1 MAAGGNSGGGGGN
14 SGGGG
19 GNSGGGN
26 SGGGNTGGGNTG
38 GGNTGGGNTGG
49 GNTGGGNTGGG
60 NTGGGNTGG
69 GNTGGGNNGG
79 GGQSG
84 GGTRDLPSAP
94 SVFFLTSYYTVREGT
109 GKWITVRLSTTFDE
123 SVNIPLLVTNGD
135 GVTSEDYSGVPASVV
150 FKPGEAT
157 KSFRFMAAAD
167 EIFESDEAID
177 IAFGQ
182 LPTGLRSTRP
192 SSATVVIQDRLD
204 EPVVQIGNGL
214 AYENDA
220 EMTFEVNLSLPSSE
234 EVSVRW
240 QTEDGD
246 ALAGE
251 DYEAASGV
259 ATFAP
264 GLTGP
269 LVVRVPIINDSY
281 SEANETFTVQ
291 MSDPKN
297 GKTGSVATGAIIDD
311 DLREVR
317 ITPQNLVVQEGQTAN
332 YSVVLGSA
340 PTEAVTV
347 VMTTAGETE
356 LVLSPGTLVFTDID
370 WNTPRT
376 IAVGAPA
383 DDDAMVEPPVTIQHT
398 VSGGDY
404 DQLPVPPVTVTIAE
418 TDFAVVSVADAEAGE
433 GDGEIVFVVELDNAT
448 NRTVNLLWET
458 GDRTATASSDYVGGQ
473 GQLTFAPL
481 ETRRELV
488 FQLIDDELNEAAETF
503 ALELGTVTNAV
514 LSNASVTG
522 TIVDDDLVAV
532 GITAAQDRLVEGEP
546 VRFNLARVGDLTVPV
561 VVPIE
566 VSQVGSVIA
575 GTPPTSAT
583 FAAGTATAVLIVETE
598 NDQLDEPDARVEARL
613 LGGDGHVVNGPESAS
628 VTVED
633 DDLPSVSIV
642 PVANEVREGEAA
654 RFSIVRVGQLTEELQ
669 VSVEVNQV
677 GEVISGLPPSTVTF
691 ALGADVAQLIVETQD
706 DEVDEP
712 DGVVQ
717 VRLEEASSYAVSA
730 AGSASVMVS
739 DNDMPIVG
747 LVAEGE
753 RVEEGRPARFN
764 VTRVGDLT
772 VPLTIPVEVS
782 QVGEVISG
790 EPPEAV
796 TFAIGADTA
805 VLVVFTEDD
814 SVDGPDGMIEVRIVA
829 GSGYLLSSRSSA
841 SIVIADNDLPAISIA
856 APVATVTEGADVR
869 FDLTRVGQLT
879 EALIVPVVVDQVGDV
894 IEGTPPSSASFAVG
908 SATALVIVETKND
921 QLDEPDAR
929 VEARLLGGDG
939 HVVNGPES
947 ASVTV
952 EDDDLPSVS
961 IVPVANEVREGEAA
975 RFSIVRV
982 GQLTEELQV
991 SVEVNQVGEVIS
1003 GLPPST
1009 VTFALGADVAQLIV
1023 ETQDDEVDEPDGV
1036 VQVRLEEA
1044 SSYAVSAA
1052 GSASVMVSDNDMP
1065 IVGLVAEGE
1074 RVEEGRPARF
1084 NVTRVGDLT
1093 VPLTI
1098 PVEVSQVGEVISGEP
1113 PEAVTFAIGAD
1124 TAVLVVFTEDD
1135 SVDGPDGMI
1144 EVRIVAGSG
1153 YLLSSRSSASIVIA
1167 DNDLPAISIA
1177 APVATVTEGA
1187 DVRFDLTRVGQ
1198 LTEALIVPVVVDQV
1212 GDVIEGTPP
1221 SSASFAVGSAIAL
1234 VIVTTENDQLD
1245 EPDARIEA
1253 RILGGDGHVVDG
1265 PGSASVTV
1273 EDDDLPSVSIVPVAN
1288 EVREGEAARFSIVR
1302 VGQLTEELQVSVEV
1316 NQVGEVISGLPPST
1330 VTFALGADVAQL
1342 IVETQ
1347 DDEVD
1352 EPDGVVQVRLEE
1364 ASSYAVSAAGSASVM
1379 VSDNDMPIVGL
1390 VAEGE
1395 RVEEGRP
1402 ARFNVTR
1409 VGDLTV
1415 PLTIPVEVSQVGEV
1429 ISGEPPEAVTFAIGA
1444 DTATLVVATEDDRLD
1459 EPDGMIEVR
1468 IVAGSGYLLSP
1479 RSSASIVIADNDLSA
1494 ISIAAPVATVTE
1506 GADVR
1511 FDLTRVG
1518 QLTEALI
1525 VPVVVDQVGDVIEG
1539 TPPSSASFAVGSA
1552 IAVVIVPTVDD
1563 ELDEADGVI
1572 EVRILPGDDHEV
1584 SGESSATVT
1593 VTDNDLPS
1601 VSIVAVADQ
1610 VTEGDE
1616 ARFNVIRVGDLA
1628 VALDVPVEVG
1638 QTGDVLSGVP
1648 PTSVSFPAGADTAV
1662 LVVETQ
1668 DDELDEEDGMVEA
1681 ALSEGGGHVV
1691 AGAGEAMVA
1700 VADNDAAPTVTV
1712 LGAQALERAGEI
1724 VFSVSLGGP
1733 SGRTVSVDWATSDG
1747 TAIAIDDYGSE
1758 TGTLV
1763 IAPGRMADTIRIAI
1777 VDDLLDEENE
1787 TFSVTLDA
1795 LVNILPGTVAATGT
1809 ILDDDLPV
1817 AKAWL
1822 SRFGRTVATQVV
1834 DAVSDRVFRDYG
1846 PGGGLVLGGANHA
1859 DAGWADLITGSSFRY
1874 STVGQVGQVGAPRG
1888 WTVWG
1893 RGASTRFSGEETEMS
1908 LDGGVV
1914 SGFVGVDFQQGP
1926 LLAGLLLSHSRGD
1939 GDYSGSVLDVDGRRL
1954 VSGGELGSSLT
1965 GVHPY
1970 LRVNVTDRIATWGL
1984 LGRGWGNMTVS
1995 EGGHDTGIGMNLG
2008 AVGARGSLLSPGGSG
2023 GFGLALKSDAFY
2035 TGLNSERSTGG
2046 LPAEDVSVNRVRLAV
2061 EGSRDMVTGNGTR
2074 IGLSVEAGV
2083 RRDGGDAETG
2093 TGVEMGGRVRYANPQ
2108 QGLSV
2113 EATARGLIAHQNADY
2128 EEWGVAGSLLFDPGR
2143 SEQGFSM
2150 RMRTAWGSVFGG
2162 VHQLWSQESV
2172 RGLSRGRLR
2181 GGNEPE
2187 INAELNYGVAIRSDE
2202 TLVTPFA
2209 TISLAGG
2216 QTAAYRLGWRVK
2228 VGPTFRLSLENTI
2241 GGDPNRGSLARGLQ
2255 LRGSF
2260 RREQ

>member
-1 MAAGGNSGGGGGN
+1 M
-14 SGGGG
+14 
-19 GNSGGGN
+19 
-26 SGGGNTGGGNTG
+26 
-38 GGNTGGGNTGG
+38 
-49 GNTGGGNTGGG
+49 
-60 NTGGGNTGG
+60 
-69 GNTGGGNNGG
+69 
-79 GGQSG
+79 
-84 GGTRDLPSAP
+84 
-94 SVFFLTSYYTVREGT
+94 REGT

-383 DDDAMVEPPVTIQHT
+383 DDDALVEPPVTIQHT

-404 DQLPVPPVTVTIAE
+404 DQLPAATVTVTIAE
-418 TDFAVVSVADAEAGE
+418 TDFARVSVADADAGE

-458 GDRTATASSDYVGGQ
+458 GDRTATAGSDYVGGQ

-532 GITAAQDRLVEGEP
+532 GITAAQERLVEGEP

-583 FAAGTATAVLIVETE
+583 FVAGSATAVL
-598 NDQLDEPDARVEARL
+598 
-613 LGGDGHVVNGPESAS
+613 
-628 VTVED
+628 
-633 DDLPSVSIV
+633 
-642 PVANEVREGEAA
+642 
-654 RFSIVRVGQLTEELQ
+654 
-669 VSVEVNQV
+669 
-677 GEVISGLPPSTVTF
+677 
-691 ALGADVAQLIVETQD
+691 
-706 DEVDEP
+706 
-712 DGVVQ
+712 
-717 VRLEEASSYAVSA
+717 
-730 AGSASVMVS
+730 
-739 DNDMPIVG
+739 
-747 LVAEGE
+747 
-753 RVEEGRPARFN
+753 
-764 VTRVGDLT
+764 
-772 VPLTIPVEVS
+772 
-782 QVGEVISG
+782 
-790 EPPEAV
+790 
-796 TFAIGADTA
+796 
-805 VLVVFTEDD
+805 
-814 SVDGPDGMIEVRIVA
+814 
-829 GSGYLLSSRSSA
+829 
-841 SIVIADNDLPAISIA
+841 
-856 APVATVTEGADVR
+856 
-869 FDLTRVGQLT
+869 
-879 EALIVPVVVDQVGDV
+879 
-894 IEGTPPSSASFAVG
+894 
-908 SATALVIVETKND
+908 IVETKND

-1124 TAVLVVFTEDD
+1124 TATLVVATEDD
-1135 SVDGPDGMI
+1135 RLDEPDGMI

-1153 YLLSSRSSASIVIA
+1153 YLLSPRSSASIVIA
-1167 DNDLPAISIA
+1167 DNDLSAISIA

-1859 DAGWADLITGSSFRY
+1859 DAGGADLITGSSFRY

-2061 EGSRDMVTGNGTR
+2061 EGSRDMVTGNGAR
-2074 IGLSVEAGV
+2074 VGLSVEAGV

-2093 TGVEMGGRVRYANPQ
+2093 TGVEMGGRVRYADPR
-2108 QGLSV
+2108 QGLSM

-2187 INAELNYGVAIRSDE
+2187 VNAELNYGVAIRSDE

>member
-1 MAAGGNSGGGGGN
+1 M
-14 SGGGG
+14 
-19 GNSGGGN
+19 
-26 SGGGNTGGGNTG
+26 
-38 GGNTGGGNTGG
+38 
-49 GNTGGGNTGGG
+49 
-60 NTGGGNTGG
+60 
-69 GNTGGGNNGG
+69 
-79 GGQSG
+79 
-84 GGTRDLPSAP
+84 
-94 SVFFLTSYYTVREGT
+94 
-109 GKWITVRLSTTFDE
+109 
-123 SVNIPLLVTNGD
+123 
-135 GVTSEDYSGVPASVV
+135 
-150 FKPGEAT
+150 
-157 KSFRFMAAAD
+157 
-167 EIFESDEAID
+167 
-177 IAFGQ
+177 
-182 LPTGLRSTRP
+182 
-192 SSATVVIQDRLD
+192 
-204 EPVVQIGNGL
+204 
-214 AYENDA
+214 
-220 EMTFEVNLSLPSSE
+220 
-234 EVSVRW
+234 
-240 QTEDGD
+240 
-246 ALAGE
+246 
-251 DYEAASGV
+251 
-259 ATFAP
+259 
-264 GLTGP
+264 
-269 LVVRVPIINDSY
+269 
-281 SEANETFTVQ
+281 
-291 MSDPKN
+291 
-297 GKTGSVATGAIIDD
+297 
-311 DLREVR
+311 
-317 ITPQNLVVQEGQTAN
+317 
-332 YSVVLGSA
+332 
-340 PTEAVTV
+340 
-347 VMTTAGETE
+347 
-356 LVLSPGTLVFTDID
+356 LSPGTLVFTDID

-458 GDRTATASSDYVGGQ
+458 GDRTATAGSDYVGGQ

-575 GTPPTSAT
+575 GTLPTSAT

-598 NDQLDEPDARVEARL
+598 NDQLDEPDARVEAR
-613 LGGDGHVVNGPESAS
+613 
-628 VTVED
+628 
-633 DDLPSVSIV
+633 
-642 PVANEVREGEAA
+642 
-654 RFSIVRVGQLTEELQ
+654 
-669 VSVEVNQV
+669 
-677 GEVISGLPPSTVTF
+677 
-691 ALGADVAQLIVETQD
+691 
-706 DEVDEP
+706 
-712 DGVVQ
+712 
-717 VRLEEASSYAVSA
+717 
-730 AGSASVMVS
+730 
-739 DNDMPIVG
+739 
-747 LVAEGE
+747 
-753 RVEEGRPARFN
+753 
-764 VTRVGDLT
+764 
-772 VPLTIPVEVS
+772 
-782 QVGEVISG
+782 
-790 EPPEAV
+790 
-796 TFAIGADTA
+796 
-805 VLVVFTEDD
+805 
-814 SVDGPDGMIEVRIVA
+814 
-829 GSGYLLSSRSSA
+829 
-841 SIVIADNDLPAISIA
+841 
-856 APVATVTEGADVR
+856 
-869 FDLTRVGQLT
+869 
-879 EALIVPVVVDQVGDV
+879 
-894 IEGTPPSSASFAVG
+894 
-908 SATALVIVETKND
+908 
-921 QLDEPDAR
+921 
-929 VEARLLGGDG
+929 
-939 HVVNGPES
+939 
-947 ASVTV
+947 
-952 EDDDLPSVS
+952 
-961 IVPVANEVREGEAA
+961 
-975 RFSIVRV
+975 
-982 GQLTEELQV
+982 
-991 SVEVNQVGEVIS
+991 
-1003 GLPPST
+1003 
-1009 VTFALGADVAQLIV
+1009 
-1023 ETQDDEVDEPDGV
+1023 
-1036 VQVRLEEA
+1036 
-1044 SSYAVSAA
+1044 
-1052 GSASVMVSDNDMP
+1052 
-1065 IVGLVAEGE
+1065 
-1074 RVEEGRPARF
+1074 
-1084 NVTRVGDLT
+1084 
-1093 VPLTI
+1093 
-1098 PVEVSQVGEVISGEP
+1098 
-1113 PEAVTFAIGAD
+1113 
-1124 TAVLVVFTEDD
+1124 
-1135 SVDGPDGMI
+1135 
-1144 EVRIVAGSG
+1144 
-1153 YLLSSRSSASIVIA
+1153 
-1167 DNDLPAISIA
+1167 
-1177 APVATVTEGA
+1177 
-1187 DVRFDLTRVGQ
+1187 
-1198 LTEALIVPVVVDQV
+1198 
-1212 GDVIEGTPP
+1212 
-1221 SSASFAVGSAIAL
+1221 
-1234 VIVTTENDQLD
+1234 
-1245 EPDARIEA
+1245 
-1253 RILGGDGHVVDG
+1253 ILGSDGHVVDG

-1352 EPDGVVQVRLEE
+1352 EPVGMIEARLAE
-1364 ASSYAVSAAGSASVM
+1364 ASGYAVSGAGRASVI
-1379 VSDNDMPIVGL
+1379 VTDNDLPTVSL
-1390 VAEGE
+1390 AAEAE
-1395 RVEEGRP
+1395 RVEEGAV

-1409 VGDLTV
+1409 LGDLTV
-1415 PLTIPVEVSQVGEV
+1415 PLSVPVVIGQVGEV
-1429 ISGEPPEAVTFAIGA
+1429 ISGEPPEAVTFEIGA

-1459 EPDGMIEVR
+1459 EPDGMIEAR
-1468 IVAGSGYLLSP
+1468 IAAGSGYVLSP
-1479 RSSASIVIADNDLSA
+1479 RSSASIVIADNDLPA
-1494 ISIAAPVATVTE
+1494 ISITAPVATVTE

-1518 QLTEALI
+1518 QLTESLI

-1648 PTSVSFPAGADTAV
+1648 PTSVSFPAGKDTAV

-1914 SGFVGVDFQQGP
+1914 SGFVGVDFRQGP

-1970 LRVNVTDRIATWGL
+1970 LRVHVTDRIATWGL

-2023 GFGLALKSDAFY
+2023 GFGLALISDAFY

-2061 EGSRDMVTGNGTR
+2061 EGSRDMVTGNGAR
-2074 IGLSVEAGV
+2074 VGLSVEAGV

-2093 TGVEMGGRVRYANPQ
+2093 TGVEMGGRVRYADSR
-2108 QGLSV
+2108 QGLSM

-2187 INAELNYGVAIRSDE
+2187 VNAELNYGVAIRSDE